1 MLFDRETISFVW
13 VVLLDSVAQG
23 KYQNEEAAVVDGIR
37 LLMGREKLR
46 NEIQL
51 GIEQLDRG
59 ESCDGETTFA
69 EVNAVIDEIE
79 ASQQSK

>member
-1 MLFDRETISFVW
+1 MNLNLSAEANAFVKG
-13 VVLLDSVAQG
+13 LVAQG